1 MLKMLKS
8 RPMNILN
15 IFLNSK
21 ESVSAKELSIMFNK
35 TERTIRNDLKDINE
49 FLITNQFFEINNN
62 SGLFILNL
70 SNSERTKLKEIVSG
84 EVEEQ
89 IYNPAY
95 RKEYIIS
102 HALSDDSY
110 KKIYELCEEL
120 QISKS
125 TMDKDMKQVRMDLN
139 KFNLKIVSNVS
150 TGLSIEGNERDI
162 RTFLYD
168 YLVKKITEDKVT
180 IDNLFDSYS
189 PLIHY
194 IDSKN
199 IENIKDTYTKII
211 SIEQNDIKLSAI
223 ILTAIWISRISHNH
237 ILATEKD
244 DKRKQLSIINIF
256 IDEVINWKALDV
268 SLGEFNYINNRLDV
282 LIGGKKQVTDDKHE
296 ALSQLISLKL
306 IEYVEHELS
315 IDFTG
320 YQSYLFEGLNKHIS
334 GLISR
339 LQQGIQIYNPL
350 KENIKNS
357 HNKFFNT
364 IKKYSMNRLNRYIE
378 LDFTEDEIAFI
389 TVYFSTAYF
398 KYVQQNKHY
407 FNAVIVCSF
416 GIATSNLLAEILKS
430 HFNVNIIKILA
441 SNEEDFIKNDDVDIV
456 FTTIDADF
464 DKPTCYVNAIVN
476 ETDIKKIE
484 AFLEQHAYLSR
495 NNEKFKRNEVS
506 LFKDLSIWLEDKG
519 MKLNEQ
525 DYKDIKNLFEIN
537 NFNFNDKEVQPML
550 NEVLENHHV
559 LLDETCSDWKNAI
572 KMVSKPLLDD
582 GIITSQYQDA
592 MINSVEEYGPYIV
605 IGKHIAL
612 AHARPEEGANALGVS
627 IATLNPN
634 IEFGNEIND
643 PVKIIFCLSAT
654 DSFSHLNIMKSIVSL
669 VRNEEKVD
677 KLLSFKDKDE
687 FINYLL
693 EEELA

>member
-1 MLKMLKS
+1 
-8 RPMNILN
+8 
-15 IFLNSK
+15 
-21 ESVSAKELSIMFNK
+21 
-35 TERTIRNDLKDINE
+35 
-49 FLITNQFFEINNN
+49 
-62 SGLFILNL
+62 
-70 SNSERTKLKEIVSG
+70 
-84 EVEEQ
+84 
-89 IYNPAY
+89 
-95 RKEYIIS
+95 
-102 HALSDDSY
+102 
-110 KKIYELCEEL
+110 
-120 QISKS
+120 
-125 TMDKDMKQVRMDLN
+125 MKQVRMDLN

-256 IDEVINWKALDV
+256 IDEVINWKAQDV

>member
-1 MLKMLKS
+1 MLKS

-256 IDEVINWKALDV
+256 IDEVINWKAQDV
-268 SLGEFNYINNRLDV
+268 SLGEFNYINNRLGV

>member
-1 MLKMLKS
+1 MLKS

-237 ILATEKD
+237 ILVTEKD

>member
-1 MLKMLKS
+1 MLKS

-550 NEVLENHHV
+550 DEVLENHHV

>member
-1 MLKMLKS
+1 MLKS

-70 SNSERTKLKEIVSG
+70 SNSERSKLKEIVSG

>member
-1 MLKMLKS
+1 MLKS

-256 IDEVINWKALDV
+256 IDEVINWKAQDV

>member
-1 MLKMLKS
+1 MLKS

-102 HALSDDSY
+102 HSLSDDSY

>member
-1 MLKMLKS
+1 MLKS

-484 AFLEQHAYLSR
+484 AFLEQNAYLSR

>member
-1 MLKMLKS
+1 MLKS

-223 ILTAIWISRISHNH
+223 ILTAIWISRISHNR

-256 IDEVINWKALDV
+256 IDEVINWKAQDV

>member
-1 MLKMLKS
+1 MLKS

-21 ESVSAKELSIMFNK
+21 ERVSAKELSIMFNK

-70 SNSERTKLKEIVSG
+70 SKSDRTKLKEIVSG

-150 TGLSIEGNERDI
+150 KGLSIEGNERDI

-199 IENIKDTYTKII
+199 IEKIKDTYTKII

-256 IDEVINWKALDV
+256 IDEVINWKSQDV
-268 SLGEFNYINNRLDV
+268 GLGEFNYINNRLDV

-484 AFLEQHAYLSR
+484 AFLEQHAYLAR

-654 DSFSHLNIMKSIVSL
+654 DSFSHLNIMKNIVSL
-669 VRNEEKVD
+669 VRNEEKLD

-693 EEELA
+693 EEEIS

>member
-150 TGLSIEGNERDI
+150 TGLFIEGNERDI

>member
-1 MLKMLKS
+1 MLKS

-484 AFLEQHAYLSR
+484 AFLEQHAYLSK

>member
-1 MLKMLKS
+1 MLKS

>member
-1 MLKMLKS
+1 MLKS

-15 IFLNSK
+15 VFLNSK

-49 FLITNQFFEINNN
+49 FLINNQFLEINNT
-62 SGLFILNL
+62 SGFFVLNL
-70 SNSERTKLKEIVSG
+70 SNSERIKLKEIVSG

-89 IYNPAY
+89 TYNPAY
-95 RKEYIIS
+95 RQEYIIS
-102 HALSDDSY
+102 NALIDNSY

-125 TMDKDMKQVRMDLN
+125 TMDKDMKQVRMELD
-139 KFNLKIVSNVS
+139 KFNLNIISNIS
-150 TGLSIEGNERDI
+150 TGLSIEGDERDI

-168 YLVKKITEDKVT
+168 YLVKKITEDKVS
-180 IDNLFDSYS
+180 IDDLFDTYS
-189 PLIHY
+189 PLIKY
-194 IDSKN
+194 IDAHN
-199 IENIKDTYTKII
+199 IEEIKDAYSKII
-211 SIEQNDIKLSAI
+211 SIEQNGIKLSTI
-223 ILTAIWISRISHNH
+223 ILTAIWICRISNSH
-237 ILATEKD
+237 ILTTVKD

-256 IDEVINWKALDV
+256 VDEVINWKFQEV

-282 LIGGKKQVTDDKHE
+282 LIGEKSQVTDDKHE

-315 IDFTG
+315 IDFNG
-320 YQSYLFEGLNKHIS
+320 YQSYLFEGLKKHIS

-339 LQQGIQIYNPL
+339 LEQGIQIYNPL

-357 HNKFFNT
+357 HYKFFKT
-364 IKKYSMNRLNRYIE
+364 IKKYSMDRLNRYIE

-441 SNEEDFIKNDDVDIV
+441 SNQEDFIKDDDVDIV
-456 FTTIDADF
+456 FTTIDAGF
-464 DKPTCYVNAIVN
+464 DKPTCFVNAIVN

-484 AFLEQHAYLSR
+484 GFLEQHAYLSR
-495 NNEKFKRNEVS
+495 NNEKFKRNEAS

-519 MKLNEQ
+519 MKLNVQ

-572 KMVSKPLLDD
+572 KVVSKPLLDD

-592 MINSVEEYGPYIV
+592 MISSVEEYGPYIV

-677 KLLSFKDKDE
+677 KLLSFKDKDK
-687 FINYLL
+687 FIDYLL
-693 EEELA
+693 EEEIS

>member
-1 MLKMLKS
+1 MLKS

-495 NNEKFKRNEVS
+495 NNEKFKRNEAS

-519 MKLNEQ
+519 MKLNVQ

-572 KMVSKPLLDD
+572 KVVSKPLLDD

-592 MINSVEEYGPYIV
+592 MISSVEEYGPYIV

-677 KLLSFKDKDE
+677 KLLSFKDKDK
-687 FINYLL
+687 FIDYLL
-693 EEELA
+693 EEEIS

>member
-1 MLKMLKS
+1 MLKS

-35 TERTIRNDLKDINE
+35 TERTIRNDLKDLNE

>member
-1 MLKMLKS
+1 MLKS

-15 IFLNSK
+15 VFLNSK

-35 TERTIRNDLKDINE
+35 TERTIRNDLRDINE
-49 FLITNQFFEINNN
+49 FLHSNEFLEINNQ
-62 SGLFILNL
+62 SGSFILNL
-70 SNSERTKLKEIVSG
+70 TNSERVKLKEIVSG
-84 EVEEQ
+84 RVEEQ
-89 IYNPAY
+89 SYNPVYRRAY
-95 RKEYIIS
+95 ILS
-102 HALSDDSY
+102 HALMNHSHQ
-110 KKIYELCEEL
+110 KIYELCEDL

-125 TMDKDMKQVRMDLN
+125 TMDKDMKLLRQSLD
-139 KFNLKIVSNVS
+139 KYNLKIVSNIS
-150 TGLSIEGNERDI
+150 TGLSIDGNEIDI

-168 YLVKKITEDKVT
+168 YLVRRITEDKVF
-180 IDNLFDSYS
+180 IDDLYDQYN
-189 PLIHY
+189 PLVAY
-194 IDSKN
+194 IGLNQINK
-199 IENIKDTYTKII
+199 IKDNYSKVIG
-211 SIEQNDIKLSAI
+211 IEQNDIKLSVI
-223 ILTAIWISRISHNH
+223 ILTAIWICRVQNGH
-237 ILATEKD
+237 ILDTDKD
-244 DKRKQLSIINIF
+244 DKQKELSIINIF
-256 IDEVINWKALDV
+256 VDEVMDWNFKEV
-268 SLGEFNYINNRLDV
+268 SLGEFNYIYNRLDV
-282 LIGGKKQVTDDKHE
+282 LIGNKKQVSDDKHE
-296 ALSQLISLKL
+296 ALSQLVSLKL

-315 IDFTG
+315 IDFNG

-357 HNKFFNT
+357 HYKFFQT
-364 IKKYSMNRLNRYIE
+364 IKKYSMNRLNRYID

-398 KYVQQNKHY
+398 KYVQQNKHF

-430 HFNVNIIKILA
+430 HFNVNIIRILA
-441 SNEEDFIKNDDVDIV
+441 SNEEDFIENDNVDIV
-456 FTTIDADF
+456 FTTIDAEF
-464 DKPTCYVNAIVN
+464 NKPTCYVNAIVN

-484 AFLEQHAYLSR
+484 GFLEQHAYLSR
-495 NNEKFKRNEVS
+495 NNEKVKRNEVS
-506 LFKDLSIWLEDKG
+506 LFKDISIWLENKG
-519 MKLNEQ
+519 MKLNET
-525 DYKDIKNLFEIN
+525 DYKDIKHLFETN

-550 NEVLENHHV
+550 NEVLEDHHV
-559 LLDETCSDWKNAI
+559 LLNETCTDWKNAI
-572 KMVSKPLLDD
+572 KKVSKPLLED

-592 MINSVEEYGPYIV
+592 MIQSVEEYGPYIV

-669 VRNEEKVD
+669 VRNEEKVNR
-677 KLLSFKDKDE
+677 LLSFDDKNQ
-687 FINYLL
+687 FIDYLL
-693 EEELA
+693 KEEIS

>member
-1 MLKMLKS
+1 MLKS

-125 TMDKDMKQVRMDLN
+125 TMDKDMKQVRMDLT

>member
-1 MLKMLKS
+1 MLKS

-21 ESVSAKELSIMFNK
+21 ERVSAKELSIMFNK

-70 SNSERTKLKEIVSG
+70 SNSDRTKLKEIVSG

-150 TGLSIEGNERDI
+150 KGLSIEGNERDI

-199 IENIKDTYTKII
+199 IEKIKDTYTKII

-256 IDEVINWKALDV
+256 IDEVINWKSQDV

-484 AFLEQHAYLSR
+484 AFLEQHAYLAR

-627 IATLNPN
+627 IATLKPN

-693 EEELA
+693 EEEIS